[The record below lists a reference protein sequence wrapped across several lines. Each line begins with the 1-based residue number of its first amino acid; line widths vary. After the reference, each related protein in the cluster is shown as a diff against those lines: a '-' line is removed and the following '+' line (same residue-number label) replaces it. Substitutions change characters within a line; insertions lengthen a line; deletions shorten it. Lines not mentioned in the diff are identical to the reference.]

1 MARVSRKNYVQEKVT
16 PISKSQYNTAIYAR
30 LSREDGG
37 NSDNDTI
44 ENQVEIISRFITE
57 SDDMKIKQT
66 YIDNGYTGTNFDRPG
81 FKGLMDDVN
90 AGKIDCI
97 VVKDLS
103 RIGRDYISVGE
114 YLYNI
119 FPKYKVRVISI
130 NDNYDSEFVKDFDD
144 IVVSLKNLVNAS
156 YSKDISKKISSS
168 VRRKQEKGEF
178 IGNYLYGYKKDVN
191 NKNKLVID
199 HDVSNVIVEIFK
211 LRASGQSFDKI
222 AMYLNEKGIASP
234 KKYLM
239 ETGNMKKTTEYEKLQ
254 WAVSSVDRITKN
266 EFYIGNTVQG
276 KSKSSV
282 FEVSERVKKEDWI
295 KAQNTHEPIIDM
307 ELWNVVQ
314 SVNDAKKT
322 TKKIVHK
329 ENIYKGVMFC
339 GNCGLSYQRSPWQLR
354 TTGEFKYYYVCR
366 GRRSL
371 EMRVKTN
378 CYSTYIDEDIL
389 GQTLLDLIN
398 KHISLIDYKC
408 IANVEKSSITVFE
421 DEQNKVLE
429 EIAKLK
435 NLKISLYEKFEKKL
449 IEITEYSLIYDK
461 YNNSLDLLE
470 DKNND
475 LKGIIY
481 REKKK
486 KKNLLNAIEKIS
498 VYGNVESLNKEIIEL
513 LINKIIINKD
523 NSILI
528 DWKFKDIF
536 NEKKGVRRHD

>member
-1 MARVSRKNYVQEKVT
+1 MARVSRKNNAPEKVT
-16 PISKSQYNTAIYAR
+16 TISKSQYNTAIYAR

-178 IGNYLYGYKKDVN
+178 IGNYLYGYKKDIN

-222 AMYLNEKGIASP
+222 AMHLNENGIASP

-266 EFYIGNTVQG
+266 EFYIGHTVQG

-295 KAQNTHEPIIDM
+295 KAQNTHEPIIEMD
-307 ELWNVVQ
+307 LWNVVQ

-366 GRRSL
+366 GRRSF
-371 EMRVKTN
+371 EMRVKTYCN
-378 CYSTYIDEDIL
+378 SIYIDEDIL

-470 DKNND
+470 DKNNE

-498 VYGNVESLNKEIIEL
+498 AYGNVESLNKEIIEL